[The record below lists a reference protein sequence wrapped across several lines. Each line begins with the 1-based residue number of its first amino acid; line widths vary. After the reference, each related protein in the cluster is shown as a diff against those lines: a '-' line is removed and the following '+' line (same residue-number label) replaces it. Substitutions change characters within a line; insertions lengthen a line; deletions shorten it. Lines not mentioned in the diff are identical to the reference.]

1 MRPSDHTP
9 FQGDDAVSVIAQHVD
24 TPPVSPSWHNDRVS
38 AEFDAL
44 VLRLLARDPD
54 ERPKVVMVVGEPGIG
69 RTRL

>member
-1 MRPSDHTP
+1 MPAGRPP
-9 FQGDDAVSVIAQHVD
+9 FQGDDAVSVIAQHINP
-24 TPPVSPSWHNDRVS
+24 PPVSPSWHNDRVS
-38 AEFDAL
+38 AELDAL